1 MQTIDSLEG
10 LLETHPF
17 LIGLSSEHIH
27 FLQDCAA
34 LRRFAAQQQIFR
46 EGEDADHFYL
56 IVSGEVAL
64 ETVVPGTAV
73 ATIQDLGAGE
83 ALGWSWLFPPYR
95 WHFTASTVEPTEVIS
110 FEAAKLRDKAE
121 EDRDF
126 RDELLTRVSKMLLNR
141 LENTRMQLIDAYG
154 MRP

>member
-17 LIGLSSEHIH
+17 LFGLSSEHIH
-27 FLQDCAA
+27 FLRDCAT

-126 RDELLTRVSKMLLNR
+126 RDEILTRVSKMLLNR
-141 LENTRMQLIDAYG
+141 LQNTRMQLIDAYG